1 MGRLAKLK
9 MSRLVFGA
17 TWHQGM
23 LPDLVAWCVEIAI
36 PRDKTGMKL
45 AHFIDVDD
53 PARSWTI
60 LCTQLRQDFGILFP
74 CHTKAGCVNT
84 L

>member
-1 MGRLAKLK
+1 MGQLATLQ

-36 PRDKTGMKL
+36 PSGKTGMKL

-53 PARSWTI
+53 PARS
-60 LCTQLRQDFGILFP
+60 
-74 CHTKAGCVNT
+74 
-84 L
+84 